1 MVKGQAADPGGP
13 TRRAS
18 PHLAQG
24 LHGVGDVL
32 QNLVGVNNV
41 DAVIRKVDGV
51 RRGHVIDERGEV
63 RRDRA
68 RAASDGFRCGC
79 P

>member
-1 MVKGQAADPGGP
+1 M
-13 TRRAS
+13 
-18 PHLAQG
+18 
-24 LHGVGDVL
+24 L